1 MIFVAH
7 RGSKAGEAI
16 GHDLHAGAVV
26 KNVEITLVEAAELG
40 NEVDGASVLVVA
52 EEVVDAAPD
61 GVGGVG
67 VLGDHGEKL
76 GVDAV
81 VKPRDYGAVILHPVV
96 VALGGRTV
104 DVVAGS
110 ELAEDGGEGVR
121 PGDVVR
127 LVEVEDD
134 RQAVEDVDAVDDG
147 RCGRCSLDEECV
159 GEARLGVGVVG
170 GRRRGGRG

>member
-81 VKPRDYGAVILHPVV
+81 VKPRDYGAVILHPS
-96 VALGGRTV
+96 L
-104 DVVAGS
+104 S
-110 ELAEDGGEGVR
+110 PL
-121 PGDVVR
+121 
-127 LVEVEDD
+127 
-134 RQAVEDVDAVDDG
+134 AVEPSTWSRGPNWPKMA
-147 RCGRCSLDEECV
+147 EKEC
-159 GEARLGVGVVG
+159 AQAT
-170 GRRRGGRG
+170 